1 MFKTTAIT
9 HSCFSICLNNFKN
22 NPNKVLYL
30 NNSQFS
36 MHHGMI
42 SSLSHK
48 KNTIVLYLSVLCP
61 CVLCFSPHV
70 PSPWPNFSLM
80 LIVPWFHLCFINYLV
95 YSLVLKPCV
104 SLSPASGVR
113 HHSVSVSLW
122 FCFIKVYVENL
133 LCLLVPLLKGNCD
146 SIFMLQTQVCLLW
159 FISEPAGLVQ
169 GFKVF
174 FFLEE

>member
-1 MFKTTAIT
+1 M
-9 HSCFSICLNNFKN
+9 
-22 NPNKVLYL
+22 
-30 NNSQFS
+30 
-36 MHHGMI
+36 
-42 SSLSHK
+42 
-48 KNTIVLYLSVLCP
+48 YLSVLCP

-104 SLSPASGVR
+104 SLAPASRVR
-113 HHSVSVSLW
+113 HHSVSVSLR
-122 FCFIKVYVENL
+122 FCFIKVYVEHL
-133 LCLLVPLLKGNCD
+133 LCFLVPLLQGNCD

-174 FFLEE
+174 FFSWRIKKKNCTEKNEYEKFFWSQGCWKSSQSFRTLINAKMSPYNCL